1 MIHDKRKG
9 KPEEASEGW
18 ESLVEE
24 PSEGSLA
31 PSAELEQAMREAADA
46 IEAQRS
52 DAAAPQS
59 ESPEGTTGGTQE
71 ELAALT
77 DRYVRLAADFENF
90 RRRALRE
97 REEAHQFGH
106 QNLVKD
112 LLPTV
117 DNLARAI
124 EHARDSEATD
134 LEGLLRG
141 VELVER
147 ELLAS
152 LAKHG
157 LSVIRAEGER
167 FDPSLHEAMAQ
178 VEDEQAPEGA
188 VVQVLQRGYSL
199 RDRLLRPARVVVSKR
214 PADAQGP
221 QGQASEGEPE
231 KS

>member
-1 MIHDKRKG
+1 MTPKKSPD
-9 KPEEASEGW
+9 PEAAEGW

-24 PSEGSLA
+24 PTAGTLA
-31 PSAELEQAMREAADA
+31 PSEELEQAMREAADA
-46 IEAQRS
+46 IEAQR
-52 DAAAPQS
+52 AEAGPAEP
-59 ESPEGTTGGTQE
+59 SPEGVAGAAEE
-71 ELAALT
+71 ELAQLR
-77 DRYVRLAADFENF
+77 DRHLRLAADFENF

-112 LLPTV
+112 LLATV

-124 EHARDSEATD
+124 EHARQSEAGD
-134 LEGLLRG
+134 LEGLLQG

-147 ELLAS
+147 ELLAT

-157 LSVIRAEGER
+157 LGVIRAEGER

-178 VEDEQAPEGA
+178 VEDETAEEGT
-188 VVQVLQRGYSL
+188 VVQVLQPGYVL

-214 PADAQGP
+214 PADAAA
-221 QGQASEGEPE
+221 ASEGEPGT
-231 KS
+231 S

>member
-1 MIHDKRKG
+1 MSGRKG
-9 KPEEASEGW
+9 AGPEGSEGW

-24 PSEGSLA
+24 SEGALA
-31 PSAELEQAMREAADA
+31 PSEELEQAMREAAEA
-46 IEAQRS
+46 IDAQRA
-52 DAAAPQS
+52 DAAPAS
-59 ESPEGTTGGTQE
+59 EPAERPEGARD
-71 ELAALT
+71 ELAELQ

-112 LLPTV
+112 LLATV

-124 EHARDSEATD
+124 EHARQSEAGD
-134 LEGLLRG
+134 LQGLLQG

-147 ELLAS
+147 ELLAT
-152 LAKHG
+152 LTKHG
-157 LSVIRAEGER
+157 LGVIRAEGER

-178 VEDEQAPEGA
+178 VEDETADEGT
-188 VVQVLQRGYSL
+188 VVQVLERGYQL

-214 PADAQGP
+214 PADAGRAP
-221 QGQASEGEPE
+221 AGEPG
-231 KS
+231 KQ